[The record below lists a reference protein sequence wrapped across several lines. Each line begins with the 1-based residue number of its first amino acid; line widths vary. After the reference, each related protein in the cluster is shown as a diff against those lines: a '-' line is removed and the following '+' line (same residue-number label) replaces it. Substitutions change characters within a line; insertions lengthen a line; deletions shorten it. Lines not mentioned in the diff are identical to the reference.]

1 MFRFSGPPRCAHG
14 YIVPGSKWF
23 KAEVDASSVDL
34 EHDNEDEPTS
44 GISAESIGFVIN
56 YPDAPTTSPS
66 SAASTHGQYNSITI
80 CRISPENVYALIY
93 AMSCVNPQN
102 SIV

>member
-44 GISAESIGFVIN
+44 GISAESIGFV
-56 YPDAPTTSPS
+56 
-66 SAASTHGQYNSITI
+66 
-80 CRISPENVYALIY
+80 
-93 AMSCVNPQN
+93 
-102 SIV
+102 